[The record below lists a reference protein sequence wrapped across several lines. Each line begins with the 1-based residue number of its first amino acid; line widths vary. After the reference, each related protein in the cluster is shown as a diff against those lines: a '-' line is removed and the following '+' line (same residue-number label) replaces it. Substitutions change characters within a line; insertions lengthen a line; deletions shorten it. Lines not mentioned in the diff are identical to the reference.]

1 MTRSWLPTGLAIL
14 LMAGCLPARSES
26 IPAQLIDAR
35 LELMREVAAAKW
47 IAGLPIADP
56 AREAALLAEL
66 ADSALRYGLEPE
78 GVVRLFEA
86 QINAARVIQSYWF
99 ASWESHRAAPPDTA
113 SSLGLDLRPRISALG
128 EQILAA
134 LATAPAPADAYE
146 FDQVVS
152 VEGLPDADKF
162 AIREALLTLR
172 GYPNRLA
179 QVVESGRLRIG
190 MAADYAPFSAAG
202 TDDAPAGLD
211 VDLAA
216 GLAADLGVSLEIV
229 RTSWPSLIDDLLA
242 NRYDVGMG
250 GISLTEDRAR
260 VAAFTRPYHA
270 DGKTPI
276 VRCADLARFPSLE
289 AIDQPGVRV
298 VFNPGGTNERFVR
311 ERLMQATR
319 MLHPDN
325 RSIFDELVAG
335 RADVMFTDR
344 IEVELQ
350 TERHPELC
358 AAMETNL
365 TYQEKAYL
373 LPRDAV
379 WQGCVDTWLAA
390 RIADTTVDAA
400 FQRHGVIRRPPRGE
414 VQALL
419 PSSAGSLPHCQ
430 HSPN

>member
-1 MTRSWLPTGLAIL
+1 MSMRWFPAGLTIL
-14 LMAGCLPARSES
+14 LLGASLTARGDVTPAE
-26 IPAQLIDAR
+26 LIDAR

-66 ADSALRYGLEPE
+66 GDSALRHGLDPA

-86 QINAARVIQSYWF
+86 QIKAARDIQAYWF
-99 ASWESHRAAPPDTA
+99 ANWQSGREAPPATA
-113 SSLGLDLRPRISALG
+113 SSLGMDLRPRIATLG
-128 EQILAA
+128 EQILVA
-134 LATAPAPADAYE
+134 LALQPAAIDQDEFSRVVQVDGLPAADRQAIL
-146 FDQVVS
+146 
-152 VEGLPDADKF
+152 EGLS
-162 AIREALLTLR
+162 ALR
-172 GYPNRLA
+172 RYPNRLA
-179 QVVESGRLRIG
+179 QVVESGRLRVG
-190 MAADYAPFSAAG
+190 MTADYAPFSDAASAV
-202 TDDAPAGLD
+202 APTGLD

-216 GLAADLGVSLEIV
+216 DLAAALGVHVEIV
-229 RTSWPSLIDDLLA
+229 RTSWPSLMDDLLA
-242 NRYDVGMG
+242 NRYDIGMS

-270 DGKTPI
+270 DGKAPI
-276 VRCADLARFPSLE
+276 VRCADLPRLGSLE

-298 VFNPGGTNERFVR
+298 VFNPGGTNERFAR

-325 RSIFDELVAG
+325 RSIFEELVAG

-350 TERHPELC
+350 TGRHPGLC
-358 AAMETNL
+358 AAMDTNL

-373 LPRDAV
+373 LPRDAA
-379 WQGCVDTWLAA
+379 WQGCVDAWLAT
-390 RIADTTVDAA
+390 RIADTSVDAA
-400 FQRHGVIRRPPRGE
+400 FRRHGVVRRPPRGE
-414 VQALL
+414 VQALT

>member
-1 MTRSWLPTGLAIL
+1 MTRRWLPTGLAIL
-14 LMAGCLPARSES
+14 LMAGWLPAHSES
-26 IPAQLIDAR
+26 IPAELIDAR

-47 IAGLPIADP
+47 IAGVPIADP

-86 QINAARVIQSYWF
+86 QIHAARVIQSYWF
-99 ASWESHRAAPPDTA
+99 ASWESGREPPPATA
-113 SSLGLDLRPRISALG
+113 SSLGLDLRPRITTLG
-128 EQILAA
+128 EQILVA
-134 LATAPAPADAYE
+134 LAAQPATTDPRV
-146 FDQVVS
+146 FDQVVE
-152 VEGLPDADKF
+152 VEGLPAADRV
-162 AIREALLTLR
+162 AILQALSALR
-172 GYPNRLA
+172 RYPNRLA

-190 MAADYAPFSAAG
+190 MTADYAPFSAAG
-202 TDDAPAGLD
+202 TDDAPVGLD

-216 GLAADLGVSLEIV
+216 DLAAALGVRLEIV
-229 RTSWPSLIDDLLA
+229 RTSWPSLMEDLLA
-242 NRYDVGMG
+242 GRYDIGMS
-250 GISLTEDRAR
+250 GISLTEDRAQR
-260 VAAFTRPYHA
+260 AAFTRPYHA
-270 DGKTPI
+270 DGKTP
-276 VRCADLARFPSLE
+276 VARCADLARFASLE

-298 VFNPGGTNERFVR
+298 IFNPGGTNERFVR
-311 ERLMQATR
+311 ERLTQATR

-325 RSIFDELVAG
+325 RSIFEELVAG

-373 LPRDAV
+373 LPRDAA

-390 RIADTTVDAA
+390 RLADTSVDAA
-400 FQRHGVIRRPPRGE
+400 FRRHGVIRRPPRGE
-414 VQALL
+414 VQVLT